1 MFRRLLPKEMNFF
14 EYFEQH
20 IAVTMRGCQELL
32 ALTHNVDNFAFH
44 AGRIKE
50 IEHEADDVTHA
61 CVEAL
66 HNTFITPMDRPDIM
80 RLIMRL
86 DDIMDAI
93 DAAAA
98 RMAVYDIKEI
108 RPEAKELAEVLV
120 HASTSLQNAVKLM
133 RNMKDAD
140 SIIAACI
147 RVHELENKGD
157 DILRSA
163 LARLFREEEKNPI
176 IVIKWNELFEIL
188 ESAVDKCEDA
198 ADIIEGVVIE
208 AS

>member
-1 MFRRLLPKEMNFF
+1 MFKRFLPKETSFF
-14 EYFEQH
+14 DYFEQH
-20 IAVTMRGCQELL
+20 AAVTMRGCQELL
-32 ALTHNVDNFAFH
+32 ALTSNDSDIGYH

-61 CVEAL
+61 CLDAL
-66 HNTFITPMDRPDIM
+66 HNTFITPMDRPDIQ

-86 DDIMDAI
+86 DDVMDAI
-93 DAAAA
+93 DAAAS
-98 RMAVYDIKEI
+98 RMAIYNVTEM
-108 RPEAKELAEVLV
+108 RPEARELAEVLV
-120 HASTSLQNAVKLM
+120 SASMQLAEALKLM

-140 SIIAACI
+140 AIKAACI
-147 RVHELENKGD
+147 KVHDLENKGD
-157 DILRSA
+157 EILRTA
-163 LARLFREEEKNPI
+163 LARLFREEESRPI

>member
-1 MFRRLLPKEMNFF
+1 MFRSLLPKETSFF
-14 EYFEQH
+14 DYFEQH

-32 ALTHNVDNFAFH
+32 ALTSNIENFGDH
-44 AGRIKE
+44 AARIKE

-66 HNTFITPMDRPDIM
+66 HNTFITPMDSPDIQ

-86 DDIMDAI
+86 DDVMDAV
-93 DAAAA
+93 DAAAS
-98 RMAVYDIKEI
+98 RMAIYDIKEM
-108 RPEAKELAEVLV
+108 RPEARQLAEVLV
-120 HASTSLQNAVKLM
+120 EATQQLAEAVKLL

-140 SIIAACI
+140 AIKVACI
-147 RVHELENKGD
+147 KVHELENKGD
-157 DILRSA
+157 EILRSA
-163 LARLFREEEKNPI
+163 LARLFREEESRPI

-188 ESAVDKCEDA
+188 EGAVDKCEDA

>member
-1 MFRRLLPKEMNFF
+1 MFRRLLPKETSFF
-14 EYFEQH
+14 DYFEQH

-32 ALTHNVDNFAFH
+32 ALTKNVENFAVH

-66 HNTFITPMDRPDIM
+66 HNTFITPMDRPDIQ

-120 HASTSLQNAVKLM
+120 HASTSLENAVKLM

-140 SIIAACI
+140 AIIAACI

-157 DILRSA
+157 EILRSA
-163 LARLFREEEKNPI
+163 LARLFREEEERPI